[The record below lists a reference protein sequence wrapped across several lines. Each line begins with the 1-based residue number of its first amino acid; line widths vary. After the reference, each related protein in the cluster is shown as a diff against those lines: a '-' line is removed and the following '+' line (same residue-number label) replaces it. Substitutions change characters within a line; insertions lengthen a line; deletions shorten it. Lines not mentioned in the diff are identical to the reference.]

1 MTDFVCGHDDA
12 GKSARVFNDGH
23 AVDFLETLV
32 YHARSA
38 YVRESCIYMK
48 GKEESVS
55 KQNICKILL
64 FRLIHT
70 VNCQNRFSLG
80 VSFVLL
86 YYYYCYSPVAYLQTF
101 LPCDELDDSINMFAL

>member
-12 GKSARVFNDGH
+12 GKSARVFNDGY

-38 YVRESCIYMK
+38 HVCESCIYTK
-48 GKEESVS
+48 GEEESVS
-55 KQNICKILL
+55 KRKICKIRL
-64 FRLIHT
+64 FRFIQT

-80 VSFVLL
+80 VSLIVP
-86 YYYYCYSPVAYLQTF
+86 YYYYCYSPVAYL
-101 LPCDELDDSINMFAL
+101 